1 MKVGHFFLIC
11 CIFLLLLIYPAAALE
26 VESYEFNIG
35 SGINALELNK
45 SYNGN
50 YVSEISGTFFVYL
63 NISGRY
69 FQEIKFDSPVTME
82 NVTINFTMTRN
93 EHMNANLSNLR
104 FFSSSDLNPIP
115 YWAREESPS
124 NILVSIKT
132 NVTSG
137 TNSIILNYGNANLS
151 PVSDETSVYLYFL
164 NNSSGQVYTTN
175 TELYNGTYTNIDLYV
190 RPYTGSQGVVWYWFR
205 EVGGIGGNQAPYIVH
220 SDSISGGALYGYINN
235 SNTVGQLI
243 TAPSNGVNGYSH
255 RFNLSI
261 NPNGTIHLDFKK
273 YRGGNLK
280 SSGSIDGNNSSLAP
294 FSIFATGKYTAD
306 SYSTIYDV
314 RIYNTT
320 TITNLTFGNF
330 IEIQP
335 DEPVSIN
342 VPAGNFSS
350 LNYVSPFSGFL
361 DLNIYY
367 EPHVILVTADETTF
381 DNAATLLFQPNPSTL
396 NASFQIAIDQNFY
409 GIVTSGVSNGTINAS
424 LPPGSYYWRVQQPD
438 GSWTE
443 SRSFTVN
450 PGPVIPGSLN
460 FTIRNELTNATV
472 SATVLISNETTTLQ
486 KTGSTITFNSSQVV
500 AGNYS
505 VRVNQTN
512 YSARFYEVESPGNY
526 TFYILP
532 TNLTTN
538 NASVV
543 YFSLVDN
550 TNQFQYNST
559 KLEIIKQTPN
569 GSILI
574 QNSYFDASGLVVATL
589 NQFDN
594 YILKVISDDGH
605 ERILGNYIQAGQ
617 NSIQL
622 VISEIVLKDSDIN
635 VHGGFTYNLTRTS
648 EGIKLEWRNPNS
660 SALTEPFIF
669 QIHKDGELVMNVT
682 STAPFGLIHYV
693 DGDGNGHLDPEAT
706 YEITFEAETTGGKIR
721 VHEYYK
727 SGGESVGINF
737 EIIPMSV
744 RIIVT
749 LGLLVLVAS
758 QFNTTNSR
766 FAAIVVSLIA
776 LFLSFISFFPLR
788 DVILVLVWLLF
799 ISVVALKTTR
809 R

>member
-26 VESYEFNIG
+26 VESYEFNIS
-35 SGINALELNK
+35 SGINTLELNK

-50 YVSEISGTFFVYL
+50 YVSEINGTFFVYSNL
-63 NISGRY
+63 SGRY
-69 FQEIKFDSPVTME
+69 IQEIKFDSPVTME

-104 FFSSSDLNPIP
+104 FFSSSDQNPIP

-137 TNSIILNYGNANLS
+137 TNSIILNYGNANLP
-151 PVSDETSVYLYFL
+151 PVLSETSVYLYFL
-164 NNSSGQVYTTN
+164 NNSTGQVYRTN
-175 TELYNGTYTNIDLYV
+175 TTLYGGQYTNIDLNVMPFSNSDTSVY
-190 RPYTGSQGVVWYWFR
+190 YWFN
-205 EVGGIGGNQAPYIVH
+205 GIGTATNNIPFIYH
-220 SDSISGGALYGYINN
+220 LDSRASGSLNARIDTGT
-235 SNTVGQLI
+235 TVRTI
-243 TAPSNGVNGYSH
+243 TSPSNGVNGHSH
-255 RFNLSI
+255 ELLLST
-261 NPNGTIHLDFKK
+261 NPNGTVHLLAFR
-273 YRGGNLK
+273 YRGGFLQHSVELN
-280 SSGSIDGNNSSLAP
+280 GNDPSATP
-294 FSIFATGKYTAD
+294 FRMFGTGATGSAN
-306 SYSTIYDV
+306 STIYRV
-314 RIYNTT
+314 AIYNTT
-320 TITNLTFGNF
+320 TITNLTFGNL
-330 IEIQP
+330 IEIQLV
-335 DEPVSIN
+335 EPVSIN

-350 LNYVSPFSGFL
+350 LSYISPSLGFL

-648 EGIKLEWRNPNS
+648 EGIKLEWQNPNS

-669 QIHKDGELVMNVT
+669 QIRKDGELVMNVT

-776 LFLSFISFFPLR
+776 LFLSFISFFPLG

>member
-1 MKVGHFFLIC
+1 MTQ
-11 CIFLLLLIYPAAALE
+11 PALAA
-26 VESYEFNIG
+26 VDHYEFNVG
-35 SGINALELNK
+35 YGINTLDLGTN
-45 SYNGN
+45 YDGN
-50 YVSEISGTFFVYL
+50 YVNSVTGTVYEASL
-63 NISGRY
+63 NY
-69 FQEIKFDSPVTME
+69 QE
-82 NVTINFTMTRN
+82 VTITTSKNIGTKRTLKVEIDYHSGMHVNF
-93 EHMNANLSNLR
+93 SDV
-104 FFSSSDLNPIP
+104 FFTYQNGTEIPCYKSSVND
-115 YWAREESPS
+115 
-124 NILVSIKT
+124 
-132 NVTSG
+132 G
-137 TNSIILNYGNANLS
+137 TDA
-151 PVSDETSVYLYFL
+151 TFYLYFESIEAVNNIYL
-164 NNSSGQVYTTN
+164 CWGAGTNPKQDSYVFLGMNSTPEGVVYSTNKRFDVYSSDSLYGVSTSNLGYYTNADVIFSTTGYGSSHKNSPWLKFSIRGNNTADTEYYNSIGGWVESKSVYSVLGLWNRTEINPVNNKTSISVEWVNNSSIIVTT
-175 TELYNGTYTNIDLYV
+175 T
-190 RPYTGSQGVVWYWFR
+190 
-205 EVGGIGGNQAPYIVH
+205 
-220 SDSISGGALYGYINN
+220 
-235 SNTVGQLI
+235 
-243 TAPSNGVNGYSH
+243 GVNGTPFIQSNSSASPILKPNMFYFSRQGSANLILYSAYFYNSSNFSIDFGTIH
-255 RFNLSI
+255 TSTASEHPVTIAFDQTIFNTLNFTSSWNGLLEMDVDYIPHAVMLTPTDSNFTKNVILQFDVSPSNLSI
-261 NPNGTIHLDFKK
+261 NYQIALDVNF
-273 YRGGNLK
+273 YSLVN
-280 SSGSIDGNNSSLAP
+280 SGSSTGNISM
-294 FSIFATGKYTAD
+294 
-306 SYSTIYDV
+306 
-314 RIYNTT
+314 
-320 TITNLTFGNF
+320 
-330 IEIQP
+330 E
-335 DEPVSIN
+335 
-342 VPAGNFSS
+342 
-350 LNYVSPFSGFL
+350 
-361 DLNIYY
+361 
-367 EPHVILVTADETTF
+367 
-381 DNAATLLFQPNPSTL
+381 
-396 NASFQIAIDQNFY
+396 
-409 GIVTSGVSNGTINAS
+409 
-424 LPPGSYYWRVQQPD
+424 LPEGQYYWRLIQPGGTFSEVRTFFVQPAPAAD
-438 GSWTE
+438 GY
-443 SRSFTVN
+443 FN
-450 PGPVIPGSLN
+450 I
-460 FTIRNELTNATV
+460 IIKNELTNLNV
-472 SATVLISNETTTLQ
+472 SATVVLTNNTTTLQ
-486 KTGSTITFNSSQVV
+486 KSGSVINFSSSEVI
-500 AGNYS
+500 AGNYTI
-505 VRVNQTN
+505 RVNQTN
-512 YSARFYEVESPGNY
+512 YSTRYYEATSPGNY

-776 LFLSFISFFPLR
+776 LFLSFISFFPLG